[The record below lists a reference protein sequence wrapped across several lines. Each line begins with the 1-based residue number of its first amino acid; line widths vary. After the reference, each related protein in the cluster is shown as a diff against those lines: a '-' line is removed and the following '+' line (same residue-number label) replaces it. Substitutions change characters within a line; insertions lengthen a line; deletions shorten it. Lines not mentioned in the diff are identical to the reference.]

1 MPSAHNTLPVLLV
14 SGFLG
19 AGKTTLMRRLIMDGR
34 ARNLR
39 ICVVVNEF
47 GEEDVDGNILREA
60 NAELL
65 ASIVGGCACCAG
77 QDDFHE
83 TILEIASRPQS
94 EKPDVILVESSGLAD
109 PSLLLEVLT
118 SPQLLSC
125 VRVTGI
131 VCVADAARPSEY
143 SAHSFGLAALLKNQ
157 LQLADLIVLNK
168 ADLAQPNTLDAMQ
181 LHFRK
186 LNPHAKI
193 ELTKECELDLSS
205 LWNRVFSQGLNQ
217 KSKIENQRF
226 SHGAHTLFVPLPHPI
241 ERARLEASLS
251 TLPPQVWRAKGFV
264 RLSGES
270 GVLLVQ
276 YTGGENYGGGN
287 SAGRAR
293 IAPFH
298 LPFGSE
304 EPNTG
309 LVFIGAALDE
319 KELMTAFFGRDK
331 LLSVM

>member
-1 MPSAHNTLPVLLV
+1 MLSALPTLPVLLV
-14 SGFLG
+14 AGFLG
-19 AGKTTLMRRLIMDGR
+19 AGKTTLMRRLILDGR
-34 ARNLR
+34 ARNLK

-47 GEEDVDGNILREA
+47 GQEDVDGNILREA

-65 ASIVGGCACCAG
+65 ASITGGCACCAG

-109 PSLLLEVLT
+109 PGLLLEVLT
-118 SPQLLSC
+118 SPQLLSL

-143 SAHSFGLAALLKNQ
+143 SAHNFGLAALLKNQ
-157 LQLADLIVLNK
+157 LQLADWIVLNK
-168 ADLAQPNTLDAMQ
+168 ADLAEASTLDAMQ
-181 LHFRK
+181 AHFRK
-186 LNPHAKI
+186 LNSHAEI
-193 ELTKECELDLSS
+193 ELSKECEFDLSS
-205 LWNRVFSQGLNQ
+205 LWNRVFSQTSIQ
-217 KSKIENQRF
+217 RSKIKNQS
-226 SHGAHTLFVPLPHPI
+226 SHHAAHTLFVPLPHPI
-241 ERARLEASLS
+241 ERARLEAALS
-251 TLPPQVWRAKGFV
+251 TLPPEVWRAKGFV
-264 RLSGES
+264 RLRSEA

-276 YTGGENYGGGN
+276 FTGGDA
-287 SAGRAR
+287 SRFR
-293 IAPFH
+293 LAPFH

-319 KELMTAFFGRDK
+319 KALLASFFGGEK